1 MKKHL
6 SFQSRNAWVGR
17 AFLSLWVIGVVM
29 FFILPFIKTL
39 IYSFSTIRFQNTGM
53 TVELEGLSSYIRMFT
68 KDADFLPKLSWV
80 FGDMLVQLPVIVMFS
95 LFAAVLLNMQFRGRL
110 VFRTIFFLPVIVMS
124 GVIISLIQG
133 EYTGNTQLLAQAD
146 SSGQMFTD
154 ITVLN
159 DLLGSFGFGNTFI
172 SVLTDIVSQV
182 INVCWRSGVQI
193 LLFLAALQ
201 GIPSQLYE
209 AASIEGATKWEA
221 FWKITFPMS
230 LPVLYLTIVY
240 TVIESFTAA
249 DNEMMEYIQ
258 AVSFNKFDYAY
269 GSAIAM
275 IYCIAILLIVGLI
288 TLLMRRWMSAGDR

>member
-1 MKKHL
+1 ML
-6 SFQSRNAWVGR
+6 
-17 AFLSLWVIGVVM
+17 
-29 FFILPFIKTL
+29 
-39 IYSFSTIRFQNTGM
+39 YSFSTIRFQNAGM

-159 DLLGSFGFGNTFI
+159 DLLGSFGFGNAFI

-182 INVCWRSGVQI
+182 IDVCWRSGVQI

-275 IYCIAILLIVGLI
+275 VYCVAILLIVGLI

>member
-39 IYSFSTIRFQNTGM
+39 LYSFSTIRFQNAGM

-159 DLLGSFGFGNTFI
+159 DLLGSFGFGNAFI

-182 INVCWRSGVQI
+182 IDVCWRSGVQI

-275 IYCIAILLIVGLI
+275 VYCVAILLIVGLI